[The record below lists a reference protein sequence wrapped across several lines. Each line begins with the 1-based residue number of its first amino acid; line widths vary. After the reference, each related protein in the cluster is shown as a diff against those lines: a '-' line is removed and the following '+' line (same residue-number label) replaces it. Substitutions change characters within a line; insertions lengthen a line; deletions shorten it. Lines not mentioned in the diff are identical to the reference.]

1 MTRVQDAPGT
11 YDPQSKPVILLDT
24 CVLLWIA
31 LGELDRLGK
40 HARRALERHRW
51 AVSALTPWEIAIK
64 HALGNIHLPQPPA
77 TWWPAASAHF
87 CLEELA
93 FTADIGL
100 AAGALPLHH
109 KDPFDRGIIATA
121 QVRSLLLV
129 SPDPHIAAYRGIIG
143 VIW

>member
-1 MTRVQDAPGT
+1 MTRVHDAPGT
-11 YDPQSKPVILLDT
+11 YGPSHQPLILLDT

-31 LGELDRLGK
+31 LGHLDRLGK
-40 HARRALERHRW
+40 HARHALERHRW

-64 HALGNIHLPQPPA
+64 HTLGNLQLPHAPA
-77 TWWPAASAHF
+77 SWWPDARTHF
-87 CLEELA
+87 GVEELP

-100 AAGALPLHH
+100 AAGTLPMHH
-109 KDPFDRGIIATA
+109 KDPFDRGIVATA

-129 SPDPHIAAYRGIIG
+129 SPDPHVAAYRGIIG